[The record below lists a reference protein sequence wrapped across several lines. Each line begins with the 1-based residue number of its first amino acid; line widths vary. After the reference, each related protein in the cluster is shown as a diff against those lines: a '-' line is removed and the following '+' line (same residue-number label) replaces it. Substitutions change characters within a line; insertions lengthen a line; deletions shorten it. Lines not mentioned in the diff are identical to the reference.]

1 MQILCAF
8 ILILQISHSISAMTL
23 NEALLSLEDHKLVQS
38 QLDTAKG
45 LKEFSQA
52 QGSWGDPKL
61 TISAMNFPRETLSR
75 DDSMMTGIQIGLS
88 QKIAL
93 SNKYGLAKEAYKDK
107 AQVKQYVGKQYQREL
122 AYALWEMAIEQ
133 TRLKEVEK
141 ILNEN
146 LGWLES
152 NLKIS
157 KQLYRNGKIPQQAIL
172 DIQIRRGRLKGQIIN
187 ISHSISSLHYKL
199 ASLLGVQEINELI
212 VSSDDWTF
220 LEKMKKELETR
231 GDQAV
236 ENDFELEKL
245 KHNVKYSETQL
256 KVKERNFIPDLQIGL
271 NYTKRNDRDGLGDF
285 VGASV
290 SFDLPTSDM
299 RYAQR
304 SEAYYQ
310 KLSAHKELQH
320 YQLSKPHRLRQIDND
335 IADILEQL
343 HILRKSTL
351 QFAKTSREV
360 SAKSYAR
367 GQTDY
372 LKLLSSE
379 LQYQNQRIEEIGLK
393 AKLRRARAM
402 YLLVKG
408 ARLQKEIK

>member
-1 MQILCAF
+1 MHLLCAF
-8 ILILQISHSISAMTL
+8 ILILQISHSTSAMTL

-38 QLDTAKG
+38 QLDTAKSM
-45 LKEFSQA
+45 KEFSQA

-61 TISAMNFPRETLSR
+61 TISAMNFPRDTLSR
-75 DDSMMTGIQIGLS
+75 DDSMMTGIQVGLS

-107 AQVKQYVGKQYQREL
+107 ALVKQYVGKQYQREL
-122 AYALWEMAIEQ
+122 AYGLWEMAIEQ

-199 ASLLGVQEINELI
+199 ASLLGQQEVNELR
-212 VSSDDWTF
+212 VSNNDWIF
-220 LEKMKKELETR
+220 LEEMKKELEKSS
-231 GDQAV
+231 DEALK
-236 ENDFELEKL
+236 NDFELEKL
-245 KHNVKYSETQL
+245 KHNVKYSEAQL

-290 SFDLPTSDM
+290 SFDLPTSDS

-304 SEAYYQ
+304 SEAHYQ

-335 IADILEQL
+335 ISDVLEQL
-343 HILRKSTL
+343 NILRKSTL

-379 LQYQNQRIEEIGLK
+379 LEYQNQRIEEIGLK
-393 AKLRRARAM
+393 AKLRRARVM
-402 YLLVKG
+402 YLFVKG
-408 ARLQKEIK
+408 ARLQKESK

>member
-1 MQILCAF
+1 MQILYAF
-8 ILILQISHSISAMTL
+8 ILIFLSSNSIAAITL
-23 NEALLSLEDHKLVQS
+23 HEALLSLEDHKLVQS
-38 QLDTAKG
+38 QLDSAKAMN
-45 LKEFSQA
+45 EYSQA

-61 TISAMNFPRETLSR
+61 TVSAMNFPRENLSR
-75 DDSMMTGIQIGLS
+75 NESMMTGIQVGLS

-107 AQVKQYVGKQYQREL
+107 ALIKQYSGKQYQREL

-133 TRLKEVEK
+133 TRLEEERK

-152 NLKIS
+152 NLNIS
-157 KQLYRNGKIPQQAIL
+157 KQLYRNGKIPQQALL
-172 DIQIRRGRLKGQIIN
+172 DIQIRKGRLKGQIVNIN
-187 ISHSISSLHYKL
+187 HSVSSVHYKL
-199 ASLLGVQEINELI
+199 AYLLGQQKVDPLLITVQ
-212 VSSDDWTF
+212 DWTF
-220 LEKMKKELETR
+220 LEEMKKAYEVSSDLTE
-231 GDQAV
+231 
-236 ENDFELEKL
+236 EKDFELEKL
-245 KHNVKYSETQL
+245 KHNVKYSENQL

-304 SEAYYQ
+304 SEAHYQ

-335 IADILEQL
+335 ISDILEQL
-343 HILRKSTL
+343 NILRKSTL

-367 GQTDY
+367 GQSDY
-372 LKLLSSE
+372 LRLLNSE

-393 AKLRRARAM
+393 AKLRRARVL
-402 YLLVKG
+402 YLFVKG
-408 ARLQKEIK
+408 GRLIKESK

>member
-1 MQILCAF
+1 
-8 ILILQISHSISAMTL
+8 
-23 NEALLSLEDHKLVQS
+23 
-38 QLDTAKG
+38 
-45 LKEFSQA
+45 
-52 QGSWGDPKL
+52 
-61 TISAMNFPRETLSR
+61 MNFPRENLSR

-107 AQVKQYVGKQYQREL
+107 ALVKQYVGMQYQREL
-122 AYALWEMAIEQ
+122 AYGLWEMAIEK

-146 LGWLES
+146 LRWLES

-187 ISHSISSLHYKL
+187 ISHSISSLHYRL
-199 ASLLGVQEINELI
+199 ASLLGQEEVDELS
-212 VSSDDWTF
+212 VSSDDWIF
-220 LEKMKKELETR
+220 LKNMKNEIEKR
-231 GDQAV
+231 SDQAV
-236 ENDFELEKL
+236 KSDFKLEKL

-304 SEAYYQ
+304 SEAYY
-310 KLSAHKELQH
+310 
-320 YQLSKPHRLRQIDND
+320 
-335 IADILEQL
+335 
-343 HILRKSTL
+343 
-351 QFAKTSREV
+351 
-360 SAKSYAR
+360 
-367 GQTDY
+367 
-372 LKLLSSE
+372 
-379 LQYQNQRIEEIGLK
+379 
-393 AKLRRARAM
+393 
-402 YLLVKG
+402 
-408 ARLQKEIK
+408 